1 VKKPAAL
8 RAHLLAACPALE
20 QNPDR
25 LLVFVDKGHIAATY
39 APSLSFQYQYELEMI
54 VTDFAGGPETI
65 LVPLLQWL
73 TRYQPELLANP
84 ATRGQ
89 IGFEADVLA
98 GDLVDLSL
106 KLTLTERVVI
116 KRGADDEL
124 ALEFPPEPLFDDG
137 HGDALR
143 GGAVTIDSV
152 AVANLPDIRA

>member
-1 VKKPAAL
+1 MKKPAAL
-8 RAHLLAACPALE
+8 RAHLLAACPVLE

-54 VTDFAGGPETI
+54 VTDFVGGPEAI
-65 LVPLLQWL
+65 MVPLLQWL
-73 TRYQPELLANP
+73 TRHQPELLANP

-106 KLTLTERVVI
+106 KLTLSERVVLT
-116 KRGADDEL
+116 RGDNGAL
-124 ALEFPPEPLFDDG
+124 VLEFPPEPLFDDG
-137 HGDALR
+137 HGDILR
-143 GGAVTIDSV
+143 GGDIAIDGV
-152 AVANLPDIRA
+152 VVGQLPAMNE